1 MINFKVDN
9 LIERRNDNPDLLAY
23 RVHLDDKQ
31 YVMYYDKDEL
41 KEVYFVNRFK
51 NYFMSC
57 RSDMKTISHY
67 YIDKTNPDNKVM
79 RRYENG
85 VHNRTYLMKTSRL
98 ITCTVDGQERIYTTT
113 EETVT
118 VDPQKFY
125 SDLIF
130 FLKKFNT
137 LKLYE
142 LFTPNEPI

>member
-31 YVMYYDKDEL
+31 YVMCYDKDEL
-41 KEVYFVNRFK
+41 KEVYFINRFK

-113 EETVT
+113 EETIT
-118 VDPQKFY
+118 IDPQKFY
-125 SDLIF
+125 NDLTV
-130 FLKKFNT
+130 FLSKFNT

-142 LFTPNEPI
+142 LFAPNELI